1 MYISQQFM
9 YNGLADKKMRIKQ
22 LREEL
27 LGVNDPFELLAEV
40 IADNQRLRSIIHNYD
55 CKKGIL

>member
-40 IADNQRLRSIIHNYD
+40 IADNQRLRNIINNHD

>member
-1 MYISQQFM
+1 MSY
-9 YNGLADKKMRIKQ
+9 GLADRKKEVQ
-22 LREEL
+22 LLRDQL

-40 IADNQRLRSIIHNYD
+40 IADNQRLRNIINNHD

>member
-1 MYISQQFM
+1 MFISQQFM
-9 YNGLADKKMRIKQ
+9 YNGLADKKKRIRQ

-40 IADNQRLRSIIHNYD
+40 IADNQRLRNIINNHD